1 MYGGELTINA
11 GQDGVDVGEGYV
23 EIGGGKLNIQAGD
36 EGITASYEGDED
48 TGVVDPLITPYI
60 DIKGG
65 LVKVATTGDKGHGV
79 RAMSAFTM
87 SGGVVQ
93 VTTKGAGSKALMS
106 EGDMSLTGGKVIALT
121 EGSALYE
128 DGDLSSSAAIRSK
141 GMLHVEDM
149 TIGLK
154 STGMGSKGINNVGD
168 IVMKSSHVTVVASGA
183 AHKSNGLVSHSRG
196 VTSDGSL
203 AIDGGSLSVRSCGE
217 PLYLHGTY
225 TFLNNAVY
233 GGYQIG
239 E

>member
-141 GMLHVEDM
+141 GVLKVENM
-149 TIGLK
+149 AIGLK
-154 STGMGSKGINNVGD
+154 STGAGGKGINNVGD